1 VNRRRFQ
8 PARRFQPTNLADV
21 YPIFIDFASVVQTV
35 SLETTA
41 EKRPVRTRALPR
53 MSRRESTNIG
63 SIYVGAFAPSGGTCL
78 PRVCSHSAIDAS
90 DRRGGLDSRRKAAQ
104 QVRCQKREF
113 RRAMPMLSI
122 SPSLKGVAA
131 ARYGA

>member
-1 VNRRRFQ
+1 MNRRRFQ

-63 SIYVGAFAPSGGTCL
+63 SIYVGAFAPVSYTHL
-78 PRVCSHSAIDAS
+78 DVYKRQTKPFASASTAGEPAS
-90 DRRGGLDSRRKAAQ
+90 TA
-104 QVRCQKREF
+104 E
-113 RRAMPMLSI
+113 
-122 SPSLKGVAA
+122 
-131 ARYGA
+131 